1 MKHYIWQSKTY
12 DTLPD
17 PLHLNGGEISPMT
30 EKLFVQL
37 GGTIEDDGEP
47 TPSERVIAELNAAV
61 KELAEQVKT
70 VTIAEFKEAASTL
83 YSGGLIAWAKSRGVP
98 DEIITGAR
106 VRIVEILA
114 DALRIGMTWETLID
128 GIEVE

>member
-1 MKHYIWQSKTY
+1 MKSYTFENVTY
-12 DTLPD
+12 TSLPD
-17 PLHLNGGEISPMT
+17 PLKTAGGEVSPMSEKLFKQLGGEIH
-30 EKLFVQL
+30 
-37 GGTIEDDGEP
+37 DDGQP
-47 TPSERVIAELNAAV
+47 TPEERVLAELNAALD
-61 KELAEQVKT
+61 ELAAQVPN

-83 YSGGLIAWAKSRGVP
+83 YSGGLIAWAKSKGVP

-128 GIEVE
+128 GIEA

>member
-1 MKHYIWQSKTY
+1 MKTYEFDGKTY
-12 DTLPD
+12 DKLPD
-17 PLHLNGGEISPMT
+17 PLKMAGGSVSPMS
-30 EKLFVQL
+30 EELFVEL
-37 GGTIEDDGEP
+37 GGTITDDGQP
-47 TPSERVIAELNAAV
+47 TPDERVLAELNAAV
-61 KELAEQVKT
+61 KELAAQVPN

-83 YSGGLIAWAKSRGVP
+83 YSGGLIAWAKSKGVP

-128 GIEVE
+128 GIEA